1 MGWML
6 PFFHGFH
13 PWLPIVHPYGVSN
26 SKLQTSNSVPPRASI
41 IQASAWIIIV
51 NSKKA
56 YALTLS
62 NFGYVFGIF
71 YPIRRIFPIESY
83 NDAIRNI

>member
-1 MGWML
+1 MDAA
-6 PFFHGFH
+6 FFPRVSPVATNSSPLWGF
-13 PWLPIVHPYGVSN
+13 
-26 SKLQTSNSVPPRASI
+26 KFQTPNSVPPRASI

-83 NDAIRNI
+83 SDAIRNI